1 MRLICIFCVLLLLAI
16 FFTAANAFAQSGI
29 ATNVSRTQLR
39 STASSTAP
47 DFSLSIDPQT
57 IKSYSNEQLN
67 ETFEKMSSQYSKNA
81 VLFNNIGATY
91 YDRKMY
97 DKAESALLRA
107 IILNNH
113 PSFLVNLSILYD
125 VQHRFPEAITAAQR
139 AVAQAPRYA
148 RARMQLCELMLVS
161 KRNIDT
167 ILCYDELSKVS
178 PLDNLAQTYYALA
191 TLKSGDADK
200 AISLITPLIKGQQT
214 TPLMFNVL
222 GFAYYQKKKFAQA
235 SNAFKQGVELD
246 PDSPQLRFNLAMS
259 LTAVD
264 DRAGALSQYKLMKD
278 KSPDLADQLY
288 RALYRDKIIY
298 VDDAVASKKP

>member
-107 IILNNH
+107 IIH
-113 PSFLVNLSILYD
+113 PAFLVNLSILYD
-125 VQHRFPEAITAAQR
+125 AQHRFPEAITAAQR

-161 KRNIDT
+161 KRNTDT

-200 AISLITPLIKGQQT
+200 AISL
-214 TPLMFNVL
+214 NNSS
-222 GFAYYQKKKFAQA
+222 YQRSA
-235 SNAFKQGVELD
+235 
-246 PDSPQLRFNLAMS
+246 
-259 LTAVD
+259 
-264 DRAGALSQYKLMKD
+264 
-278 KSPDLADQLY
+278 
-288 RALYRDKIIY
+288 
-298 VDDAVASKKP
+298 DDAADVQRPGFCLLPEKEICSGVQCVQTGS